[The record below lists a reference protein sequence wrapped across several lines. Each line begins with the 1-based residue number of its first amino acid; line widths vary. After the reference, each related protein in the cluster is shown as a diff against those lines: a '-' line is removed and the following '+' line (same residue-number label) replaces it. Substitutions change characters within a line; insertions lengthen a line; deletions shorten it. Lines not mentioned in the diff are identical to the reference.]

1 MKHDG
6 VAVVEFYAPWCGHCK
21 TLAPEYENAASV
33 LKGVVKVVAL
43 DATANEKTAQTYGI
57 KGFPTLKVFGAD
69 KKNPVDYQGQRTSD
83 AIISEAMKAA
93 NQMVKD
99 RKKGKGGKS
108 SGADKKEEKP
118 KTKKSKGGSKVVTL
132 TESNFESTVLDS
144 NDHWFVEFY
153 APWCGHCKNLAPE
166 WEEAAKKLD
175 AVAPNIH
182 LGAVDATEAA
192 GLASKYGVKGY
203 PTIKQFN
210 AGKTGKDKKGKE
222 YRGPREA
229 AGIVDFAL
237 QSLEAVGAALP
248 VEVDQLT
255 SPAQFEEKCG
265 ADANKICVVLF
276 LPHILDSMAKGRDD
290 YISLVKG
297 IAKDFRGKPMQF
309 LWTEA
314 GAQPA
319 LESALDLNNYPSMGV
334 VQVNK
339 QASSALRLSWSKK
352 NIKGY
357 LDGLISGSERLSKL
371 STVPAVVKV
380 DAWDGK
386 DGEAPA
392 EEINLADLMKD

>member
-1 MKHDG
+1 M
-6 VAVVEFYAPWCGHCK
+6 
-21 TLAPEYENAASV
+21 
-33 LKGVVKVVAL
+33 
-43 DATANEKTAQTYGI
+43 
-57 KGFPTLKVFGAD
+57 
-69 KKNPVDYQGQRTSD
+69 
-83 AIISEAMKAA
+83 
-93 NQMVKD
+93 
-99 RKKGKGGKS
+99 
-108 SGADKKEEKP
+108 
-118 KTKKSKGGSKVVTL
+118 
-132 TESNFESTVLDS
+132 
-144 NDHWFVEFY
+144 
-153 APWCGHCKNLAPE
+153 
-166 WEEAAKKLD
+166 
-175 AVAPNIH
+175 
-182 LGAVDATEAA
+182 
-192 GLASKYGVKGY
+192 
-203 PTIKQFN
+203 
-210 AGKTGKDKKGKE
+210 
-222 YRGPREA
+222 
-229 AGIVDFAL
+229 
-237 QSLEAVGAALP
+237 
-248 VEVDQLT
+248 EVDQLT